1 MNKPLFFTGLGIILT
16 QTVVALFVYLNQF
29 SVSEGTANMIVLIT
43 IVGSLSI
50 ASIVLMILG
59 AIEK

>member
-29 SVSEGTANMIVLIT
+29 SGNM
-43 IVGSLSI
+43 SRD
-50 ASIVLMILG
+50 
-59 AIEK
+59 

>member
-59 AIEK
+59 AIEN